1 MNSSSKVSLGLCCLW
16 IFVLCCQAYRPIS
29 TLDDFSGSQLL
40 IGVISDSSEFPITVE
55 GFYQSTAVLGGERD
69 LELVVTSGPSGAV
82 FTAGVNNDDLAN
94 SSPYMGNAFTVY
106 QLDGND
112 ASADVN
118 ENGLQSFDLT
128 FAGSASAFRLVGFSD
143 LASSIDFFIYTGSG
157 RLSYRLD
164 IAAGIADT
172 EYIVEYSRFTGNGDF
187 SDVGAIELQFDGSKQ
202 IDVQFSFF
210 GVVGPE

>member
-1 MNSSSKVSLGLCCLW
+1 M
-16 IFVLCCQAYRPIS
+16 LCCQAYRPIS

-55 GFYQSTAVLGGERD
+55 GFYQSTTVLGGERD

>member
-1 MNSSSKVSLGLCCLW
+1 M
-16 IFVLCCQAYRPIS
+16 LCCQAYRPIS

>member
-1 MNSSSKVSLGLCCLW
+1 M
-16 IFVLCCQAYRPIS
+16 LCCQAYRPIS

-40 IGVISDSSEFPITVE
+40 IGVISESSEFPITVE

-82 FTAGVNNDDLAN
+82 FTAGVNNDDLSN

-157 RLSYRLD
+157 RLSYCLA

>member
-1 MNSSSKVSLGLCCLW
+1 MV
-16 IFVLCCQAYRPIS
+16 CCQAYRPIS

-82 FTAGVNNDDLAN
+82 FTAGVNNDDLSN

-112 ASADVN
+112 ASTDLN

-143 LASSIDFFIYTGSG
+143 IPSSIDFFIYTGSG
-157 RLSYRLD
+157 RMSYRLAV
-164 IAAGIADT
+164 AAGFADA

>member
-118 ENGLQSFDLT
+118 ENGSH
-128 FAGSASAFRLVGFSD
+128 
-143 LASSIDFFIYTGSG
+143 
-157 RLSYRLD
+157 
-164 IAAGIADT
+164 
-172 EYIVEYSRFTGNGDF
+172 
-187 SDVGAIELQFDGSKQ
+187 Q
-202 IDVQFSFF
+202 IF
-210 GVVGPE
+210 